1 MANKADN
8 QIKWVLNKMPKSD
21 DKQVANMSL
30 EEMSKANNFHKS
42 FPQYS
47 VTPLTGLPHLAEY
60 LGLKK
65 LYVKDESYRFG
76 LNAFKVLGGSYA
88 IARYMAQQLGKDAV
102 LYDEPGRREGEGVT
116 VKVGVA
122 ALHAVLHKGQ
132 LCGGKL
138 LAVQGFVGIKI
149 KPLAQTQL

>member
-102 LYDEPGRREGEGVT
+102 LYDEPGGREGEGVA

-122 ALHAVLHKGQ
+122 ALHAVLHESS

-138 LAVQGFVGIKI
+138 PAIAFFVFVEVQALAETE
-149 KPLAQTQL
+149 L

>member
-8 QIKWVLNKMPKSD
+8 QIKWVLSKTPKSD

-76 LNAFKVLGGSYA
+76 LNAFKASRRFLCNRTIHGTA
-88 IARYMAQQLGKDAV
+88 AR
-102 LYDEPGRREGEGVT
+102 
-116 VKVGVA
+116 
-122 ALHAVLHKGQ
+122 
-132 LCGGKL
+132 
-138 LAVQGFVGIKI
+138 QGCQRSS
-149 KPLAQTQL
+149 L